1 MKKIKPKILKGFRDY
16 LPEKMILQDKIIE
29 IVKGVYEKFGFT
41 PLQTPA
47 LEYAETLLGKY
58 GEESNALIYQFRDY
72 GGRKVGLRF
81 DLTIP
86 LARVMAMYSELSRPF
101 KRYQLAPVWRAES
114 PQKGRFREF
123 LQFDSDIVGVS
134 SMMADAE
141 IVNLIYETM
150 KALGFNRFIIQIN
163 NRKILDSLAFKVG
176 ISKNQLP
183 TVFRILDKLEKTGI
197 EEAEKALLEKRF
209 SKEVVKELLEFIQI
223 KGNNQEILSRL
234 KNLLFDNLKGIK
246 GIEELESILA
256 YSKEISIPEDNLKI
270 NLAIIRGL
278 DYYTGPVFET
288 LISDLPEV
296 GSVFGGGR
304 YDNLIGMFFE
314 KEIPAVG
321 VSIGIDR
328 IFSAMDTLKMFPVET
343 AITQVLVTVFDKAAQ
358 ILSFKTANELRKL
371 GINSEVYLGEDDLS
385 KQFNYADKKK
395 IPLVIIIGPDEVKK
409 NVITIKDLRSG
420 EQKNIKGDNLIT
432 ILKMIK

>member
-101 KRYQLAPVWRAES
+101 KRYQLAPVWRAEN

-123 LQFDSDIVGVS
+123 FQFDSDIVGVS

-343 AITQVLVTVFDKAAQ
+343 AVTQVLVTVFDKAAK

-395 IPLVIIIGPDEVKK
+395 IPLVIVIGPDEVKK

>member
-1 MKKIKPKILKGFRDY
+1 M
-16 LPEKMILQDKIIE
+16 PEKMILRDKIIE
-29 IVKGVYEKFGFT
+29 IVKGVYEKFGFA

-58 GEESNALIYQFRDY
+58 GEESNVLIYQFRDY

-101 KRYQLAPVWRAES
+101 KRYQLAPVWRAEN

-123 LQFDSDIVGVS
+123 FQFDSDIVGVS

-163 NRKILDSLAFKVG
+163 DRKILDGLAFKAG

-197 EEAEKALLEKRF
+197 EEAEKALLKKRF
-209 SKEVVKELLEFIQI
+209 SKEIIKDLLEFIQI

>member
-1 MKKIKPKILKGFRDY
+1 

-101 KRYQLAPVWRAES
+101 KRYQLAPVWRAEN

-123 LQFDSDIVGVS
+123 FQFDSDIVGVS

-234 KNLLFDNLKGIK
+234 KI
-246 GIEELESILA
+246 
-256 YSKEISIPEDNLKI
+256 YSL
-270 NLAIIRGL
+270 II
-278 DYYTGPVFET
+278 
-288 LISDLPEV
+288 
-296 GSVFGGGR
+296 
-304 YDNLIGMFFE
+304 
-314 KEIPAVG
+314 
-321 VSIGIDR
+321 
-328 IFSAMDTLKMFPVET
+328 
-343 AITQVLVTVFDKAAQ
+343 
-358 ILSFKTANELRKL
+358 
-371 GINSEVYLGEDDLS
+371 
-385 KQFNYADKKK
+385 
-395 IPLVIIIGPDEVKK
+395 
-409 NVITIKDLRSG
+409 
-420 EQKNIKGDNLIT
+420 
-432 ILKMIK
+432 

>member
-1 MKKIKPKILKGFRDY
+1 
-16 LPEKMILQDKIIE
+16 
-29 IVKGVYEKFGFT
+29 
-41 PLQTPA
+41 
-47 LEYAETLLGKY
+47 
-58 GEESNALIYQFRDY
+58 
-72 GGRKVGLRF
+72 
-81 DLTIP
+81 
-86 LARVMAMYSELSRPF
+86 
-101 KRYQLAPVWRAES
+101 
-114 PQKGRFREF
+114 
-123 LQFDSDIVGVS
+123 
-134 SMMADAE
+134 
-141 IVNLIYETM
+141 
-150 KALGFNRFIIQIN
+150 
-163 NRKILDSLAFKVG
+163 
-176 ISKNQLP
+176 
-183 TVFRILDKLEKTGI
+183 
-197 EEAEKALLEKRF
+197 
-209 SKEVVKELLEFIQI
+209 
-223 KGNNQEILSRL
+223 LSRL

>member
-101 KRYQLAPVWRAES
+101 KRYQLAPVWRAEN

-123 LQFDSDIVGVS
+123 FQFDSDIVGVS

-163 NRKILDSLAFKVG
+163 DRKILDGLAFKAG

>member
-1 MKKIKPKILKGFRDY
+1 
-16 LPEKMILQDKIIE
+16 
-29 IVKGVYEKFGFT
+29 
-41 PLQTPA
+41 
-47 LEYAETLLGKY
+47 
-58 GEESNALIYQFRDY
+58 
-72 GGRKVGLRF
+72 
-81 DLTIP
+81 
-86 LARVMAMYSELSRPF
+86 
-101 KRYQLAPVWRAES
+101 
-114 PQKGRFREF
+114 
-123 LQFDSDIVGVS
+123 
-134 SMMADAE
+134 
-141 IVNLIYETM
+141 
-150 KALGFNRFIIQIN
+150 
-163 NRKILDSLAFKVG
+163 
-176 ISKNQLP
+176 
-183 TVFRILDKLEKTGI
+183 
-197 EEAEKALLEKRF
+197 
-209 SKEVVKELLEFIQI
+209 
-223 KGNNQEILSRL
+223 LSRL

-343 AITQVLVTVFDKAAQ
+343 AVTQVLVTVFDKAAK

>member
-1 MKKIKPKILKGFRDY
+1 
-16 LPEKMILQDKIIE
+16 
-29 IVKGVYEKFGFT
+29 
-41 PLQTPA
+41 
-47 LEYAETLLGKY
+47 
-58 GEESNALIYQFRDY
+58 
-72 GGRKVGLRF
+72 
-81 DLTIP
+81 
-86 LARVMAMYSELSRPF
+86 
-101 KRYQLAPVWRAES
+101 
-114 PQKGRFREF
+114 
-123 LQFDSDIVGVS
+123 
-134 SMMADAE
+134 
-141 IVNLIYETM
+141 
-150 KALGFNRFIIQIN
+150 
-163 NRKILDSLAFKVG
+163 
-176 ISKNQLP
+176 
-183 TVFRILDKLEKTGI
+183 
-197 EEAEKALLEKRF
+197 
-209 SKEVVKELLEFIQI
+209 
-223 KGNNQEILSRL
+223 
-234 KNLLFDNLKGIK
+234 
-246 GIEELESILA
+246 LA

-395 IPLVIIIGPDEVKK
+395 IPLVIVIGPDEVKK

>member
-101 KRYQLAPVWRAES
+101 KRYQLAPVWRAEN

-123 LQFDSDIVGVS
+123 FQFDSDIVGVS

-183 TVFRILDKLEKTGI
+183 TVFRILDKLEKP
-197 EEAEKALLEKRF
+197 ALKKLKKHYWKKDLAKR
-209 SKEVVKELLEFIQI
+209 S
-223 KGNNQEILSRL
+223 L
-234 KNLLFDNLKGIK
+234 KSSWNLFRLKGI
-246 GIEELESILA
+246 
-256 YSKEISIPEDNLKI
+256 
-270 NLAIIRGL
+270 IRK
-278 DYYTGPVFET
+278 Y
-288 LISDLPEV
+288 
-296 GSVFGGGR
+296 
-304 YDNLIGMFFE
+304 
-314 KEIPAVG
+314 
-321 VSIGIDR
+321 
-328 IFSAMDTLKMFPVET
+328 
-343 AITQVLVTVFDKAAQ
+343 
-358 ILSFKTANELRKL
+358 
-371 GINSEVYLGEDDLS
+371 
-385 KQFNYADKKK
+385 
-395 IPLVIIIGPDEVKK
+395 
-409 NVITIKDLRSG
+409 
-420 EQKNIKGDNLIT
+420 
-432 ILKMIK
+432 

>member
-1 MKKIKPKILKGFRDY
+1 M
-16 LPEKMILQDKIIE
+16 
-29 IVKGVYEKFGFT
+29 
-41 PLQTPA
+41 
-47 LEYAETLLGKY
+47 
-58 GEESNALIYQFRDY
+58 
-72 GGRKVGLRF
+72 
-81 DLTIP
+81 
-86 LARVMAMYSELSRPF
+86 
-101 KRYQLAPVWRAES
+101 
-114 PQKGRFREF
+114 
-123 LQFDSDIVGVS
+123 
-134 SMMADAE
+134 
-141 IVNLIYETM
+141 
-150 KALGFNRFIIQIN
+150 
-163 NRKILDSLAFKVG
+163 
-176 ISKNQLP
+176 
-183 TVFRILDKLEKTGI
+183 
-197 EEAEKALLEKRF
+197 
-209 SKEVVKELLEFIQI
+209 
-223 KGNNQEILSRL
+223 SRL

-395 IPLVIIIGPDEVKK
+395 IPLVIVIGPDEVKK